1 LVRPLDVPPLGYAV
15 PVISGRRATRLTLSL
30 ALSVLAFS
38 SQPARGQPPVPPVGP
53 QVTLPASIPLFPLQE
68 ATLFPHAS
76 RPLLIF
82 EPRYRAMIA
91 DALKGDRIIGMV
103 RLRPGFEADYEGRPP
118 IDAVGCAG
126 RITEFELLPDGRY
139 TIVLQGVTRF
149 RVLSEDASRAYRL
162 ARVEEIADAAAPG
175 DSEALGAARE
185 RLEALL
191 SVVGIELGQTSAGDD
206 EVIDTL
212 AQYLDMASERR
223 QQLLEMN
230 GSLRRARALIDL
242 VSAR

>member
-1 LVRPLDVPPLGYAV
+1 V
-15 PVISGRRATRLTLSL
+15 PVISGRPASRLTLCL
-30 ALSVLAFS
+30 ALLSVLASS
-38 SQPARGQPPVPPVGP
+38 SQPARGQQAVPPVGP
-53 QVTLPASIPLFPLQE
+53 SATLPASIPLFPLQ
-68 ATLFPHAS
+68 ATTLFPHAS

-162 ARVEEIADAAAPG
+162 ARVEAVADTVAPG
-175 DSEALGAARE
+175 DVEALGAARE

-191 SVVGIELGQTSAGDD
+191 SVVGIELGQTSAGND

>member
-1 LVRPLDVPPLGYAV
+1 MV
-15 PVISGRRATRLTLSL
+15 
-30 ALSVLAFS
+30 
-38 SQPARGQPPVPPVGP
+38 
-53 QVTLPASIPLFPLQE
+53 
-68 ATLFPHAS
+68 
-76 RPLLIF
+76 
-82 EPRYRAMIA
+82 A

-103 RLRPGFEADYEGRPP
+103 RLRPGFETEYEGRPP

-126 RITEFELLPDGRY
+126 RITDFELLPDGRY

-149 RVLSEDASRAYRL
+149 RVLGEEATRAYRL
-162 ARVEEIADAAAPG
+162 ARVEAIVDAVAPG
-175 DSEALGAARE
+175 DVEALGAARE

-242 VSAR
+242 VSAK

>member
-1 LVRPLDVPPLGYAV
+1 MLARLV
-15 PVISGRRATRLTLSL
+15 
-30 ALSVLAFS
+30 VLCVLVCLPEA
-38 SQPARGQPPVPPVGP
+38 ARGQQPLPPVAA
-53 QVTLPASIPLFPLQE
+53 QLPASIPLFPLQE
-68 ATLFPHAS
+68 TTLFPHAS

-103 RLRPGFEADYEGRPP
+103 RLRPGFEAEYEGRPP

-126 RITEFELLPDGRY
+126 RIAQFELLPDGRY
-139 TIVLQGVTRF
+139 TIVLEGVSRF
-149 RVLSEDASRAYRL
+149 RVVSEDTSRAYRL
-162 ARVEEIADAAAPG
+162 ARVEAVADVVAPG
-175 DSEALGAARE
+175 DPEALRAARE
-185 RLEALL
+185 RLEGLL

-230 GSLRRARALIDL
+230 GSLRRALALIDL
-242 VSAR
+242 LSAR

>member
-1 LVRPLDVPPLGYAV
+1 MLCV
-15 PVISGRRATRLTLSL
+15 L
-30 ALSVLAFS
+30 ALWAA
-38 SQPARGQPPVPPVGP
+38 PASGQALLPPGAP
-53 QVTLPASIPLFPLQE
+53 QVQLPASIPLFPLQE

-82 EPRYRAMIA
+82 EPRYRAMVA

-103 RLRPGFEADYEGRPP
+103 RLRPGFEAEYEGRPP
-118 IDAVGCAG
+118 IDAIGCAG

-139 TIVLQGVTRF
+139 TIVLEGVTRF
-149 RVLSEDASRAYRL
+149 RVVSEDASRAYRL
-162 ARVEEIADAAAPG
+162 ARVEAVADAVAPG
-175 DSEALGAARE
+175 DAEALGAARE
-185 RLEALL
+185 QLEALL

-206 EVIDTL
+206 EVVDTL

-242 VSAR
+242 LSAR